1 MIEVEVYV
9 ELKDIEFNFI
19 KEILNGKLLD
29 EDSLKDDIFDFD
41 NNYKEFKF
49 DMENKNLNECEMK
62 EFGCFEENEGEL
74 IVK

>member
-19 KEILNGKLLD
+19 KENLNGKLLD

-49 DMENKNLNECEMK
+49 DMVNKN
-62 EFGCFEENEGEL
+62 
-74 IVK
+74 

>member
-9 ELKDIEFNFI
+9 ELKDIEFNFM
-19 KEILNGKLLD
+19 KENLNGKLLD

-49 DMENKNLNECEMK
+49 DMENKN
-62 EFGCFEENEGEL
+62 
-74 IVK
+74 

>member
-19 KEILNGKLLD
+19 KKNLNGKLLD

-49 DMENKNLNECEMK
+49 DMENKN
-62 EFGCFEENEGEL
+62 
-74 IVK
+74 